1 MLLVILSIVF
11 MTMDHRFQQLQAVRS
26 GLSLIIAPLQYLVD
40 LPISLTRTAS
50 DSLSL
55 RSNLL
60 KENEQLH
67 EENLKL
73 RARLQ
78 KYNVLVL
85 ENERLRQFMQASER
99 LEAEVQLAEILAV
112 DLDPYKQLV
121 TINKGTRDDVF
132 VGQPMLDESGVMGQ
146 VIEATHLNAVG
157 MLISDPSHALPV
169 QVNRNGLRTL
179 AVGTGNPSLMELK
192 FIPTSA
198 DIIVGDTLSTSG
210 LGGRFPA
217 EYPVAEVTRIERTP
231 GEPFAY
237 IEARPLAHLDR
248 SQEVMLV
255 VPPELPEPALESEGE
270 LSTVTEEAATDK
282 VADDE

>member
-1 MLLVILSIVF
+1 MLLVTLSIVF

-40 LPISLTRTAS
+40 LPISLTRSAS

-60 KENEQLH
+60 QENEQLH

-99 LEAEVQLAEILAV
+99 LEAEVKLAEILAV

-121 TINKGTRDDVF
+121 TINKGTRDEVY

-146 VIEATHLNAVG
+146 VIEATHLSAVG

-198 DIIVGDTLSTSG
+198 DILVGDILSTSG

-237 IEARPLAHLDR
+237 IEAQPLAHLDR

-255 VPPELPEPALESEGE
+255 VPPEQPEPAPESEGE
-270 LSTVTEEAATDK
+270 KSTTSPNTAS
-282 VADDE
+282 DDGGSNE

>member
-1 MLLVILSIVF
+1 MVLVILSIVF
-11 MTMDHRFQQLQAVRS
+11 MTMDHRFHQLQAVRS

-40 LPISLTRTAS
+40 LPISLTRSAS

-60 KENEQLH
+60 RENNQLH
-67 EENLKL
+67 EENMKL

-78 KYNVLVL
+78 KYNVLVE
-85 ENERLRQFMQASER
+85 ENNRLRQFMQASER

-121 TINKGTRDDVF
+121 TINKGTRHDVF

-146 VIEATHLNAVG
+146 IIEATHLSAVG

-198 DIIVGDTLSTSG
+198 DIIVGDILSTSG

-217 EYPVAEVTRIERTP
+217 EYPVAEVTRIDRTP

-255 VPPELPEPALESEGE
+255 VPPEQAEPAPRIEDEQTTTAEDAVPDDG
-270 LSTVTEEAATDK
+270 ATN
-282 VADDE
+282 E

>member
-1 MLLVILSIVF
+1 M
-11 MTMDHRFQQLQAVRS
+11 
-26 GLSLIIAPLQYLVD
+26 
-40 LPISLTRTAS
+40 
-50 DSLSL
+50 
-55 RSNLL
+55 
-60 KENEQLH
+60 
-67 EENLKL
+67 L

-78 KYNVLVL
+78 KYEALVQ
-85 ENERLRQFMQASER
+85 ENDRLRQLMQASSR
-99 LEAEVQLAEILAV
+99 LEAEVQLARILAV

-132 VGQPMLDESGVMGQ
+132 VGQPMLDARGVMGQ
-146 VIEATHLNAVG
+146 VTETTHLNAIG

-179 AVGTGNPSLMELK
+179 AVGTGNPSLLELK

-198 DIIVGDTLSTSG
+198 DIIVGDKLSTSG

-217 EYPVAEVTRIERTP
+217 EYPVAEVTRIDRTP

-255 VPPELPEPALESEGE
+255 VPPPALTEPDLPEAEPGEPGPDVNGTEAPAETGAAGETESTGGTEGAE
-270 LSTVTEEAATDK
+270 G
-282 VADDE
+282 DD